1 MAGRNTAS
9 RATIKKSNCGNK
21 KGVGH
26 EICGSNIYRE
36 DRNKMTLK
44 LLMTE
49 SLNGVTVVKKGLLE
63 IRAARRGGRQSRTM
77 QNRYRAAY
85 YSPLC
90 FYTTQILFG

>member
-1 MAGRNTAS
+1 
-9 RATIKKSNCGNK
+9 
-21 KGVGH
+21 
-26 EICGSNIYRE
+26 
-36 DRNKMTLK
+36 MTLK

-90 FYTTQILFG
+90 FYTSKSSLVEIRTKPWGHSLFPPTALGFKTASRINA